1 MARRHV
7 LRRLGM
13 FDITPGH
20 FTGRNLMKRTIV
32 GAILVAITA
41 LSLGGCWDSEAEIQE
56 KEKDQHSK
64 DFWDMGGPT
73 DRSKSEG
80 FKP

>member
-1 MARRHV
+1 
-7 LRRLGM
+7 
-13 FDITPGH
+13 
-20 FTGRNLMKRTIV
+20 MKRTIV

-41 LSLGGCWDSEAEIQE
+41 LSLGGCLESEAEIQE

>member
-1 MARRHV
+1 
-7 LRRLGM
+7 
-13 FDITPGH
+13 
-20 FTGRNLMKRTIV
+20 MKRTLTA
-32 GAILVAITA
+32 AILAAFTA
-41 LSLGGCWDSEAEIQE
+41 LLLSGCGDSEAEQKA
-56 KEKDQHSK
+56 KEQDQHSK